1 MLSVL
6 FPGLYISF
14 TLYHPGLIPTSLL
27 VGLIAQRE
35 IVPFPT
41 VVEVF
46 IFFWLIIIITE
57 GSIRL
62 PSGVVLTVTIF
73 ASITLG
79 QQAVEAQLVQPATLV
94 VLAASY
100 VFSSV
105 VPIYSLSLAYKR
117 LTFRFI
123 FLATIL
129 GLYGVLVGLIILLL
143 HLCSLRSF
151 GVPYLSPIAPFQP
164 QDQKDAIFRLPIQ
177 YIINNDKSLF
187 KEDPMR
193 KK

>member
-1 MLSVL
+1 M
-6 FPGLYISF
+6 
-14 TLYHPGLIPTSLL
+14 
-27 VGLIAQRE
+27 AQRE

-41 VVEVF
+41 IVEVF

-57 GSIRL
+57 GSIRP

-151 GVPYLSPIAPFQP
+151 GVPYLSPVAPFQP

-177 YIINNDKSLF
+177 HIINNDKSLF